1 MPTVASGRIKRVGRL
16 IGVDPS
22 RERAASDHRA
32 AAGEKRQALTQHIP
46 LRDARKVTVRGLVGC
61 VESARA
67 PKTED
72 LQLSEDD

>member
-1 MPTVASGRIKRVGRL
+1 MR
-16 IGVDPS
+16 
-22 RERAASDHRA
+22 RAASDHRA
-32 AAGEKRQALTQHIP
+32 AAGEKRQALTLYIL

-72 LQLSEDD
+72 LQLNKDD